1 MSIIR
6 CLYVATF
13 LVAYLGPE
21 LTTYSPR
28 TSAFLILVTLLP
40 AILSVTLILPSMIV
54 RFLLVKSLSSVNL
67 NALDSVVEV
76 GR

>member
-1 MSIIR
+1 MSILR
-6 CLYVATF
+6 CLYLATF
-13 LVAYLGPE
+13 LVAYLGPD
-21 LTTYSPR
+21 LANYPPT
-28 TSAFLILVTLLP
+28 TSALLILLTPLP
-40 AILSVTLILPSMIV
+40 AMLSINFIIPRMVV